1 MDEQSDET
9 EQEEVIGEGIGES
22 ESEVEELIPK

>member
-1 MDEQSDET
+1 MDEQSDKT
-9 EQEEVIGEGIGES
+9 EEEEVIGEGIS